1 MELIQYVYMPT
12 GMYVY
17 MEVEKIA
24 VIVPLT
30 LLHSE
35 IGFCLSKMINM
46 KRCFRSNN
54 EADMWASHFYELGGR
69 GFKK

>member
-1 MELIQYVYMPT
+1 MELIQYVYMLT

-35 IGFCLSKMINM
+35 IGFCLQDDQHEKM
-46 KRCFRSNN
+46 F
-54 EADMWASHFYELGGR
+54 
-69 GFKK
+69 